1 MAVTHPKTMVPA
13 GRSETSGKFL
23 RTGMHLLRL
32 TMREGRVSRAP
43 YRRVERMLVVGIFS
57 LCDRF
62 SSQSCIQP

>member
-32 TMREGRVSRAP
+32 TMREGRVSRDP
-43 YRRVERMLVVGIFS
+43 YRRRMLVVGIFS